1 MDGATGKSIKELH
14 EAHAGLLNKIDFA
27 QYCLGSSLN
36 TERAKIWE
44 TLDQKI
50 TEIKEQLRK
59 EAEKN

>member
-14 EAHAGLLNKIDFA
+14 EAHNGLLGKIDFA
-27 QYCLGSSLN
+27 QYCLGNSLN

-50 TEIKEQLRK
+50 AEIKE
-59 EAEKN
+59 